1 MSKSNHTVA
10 IGVFVV
16 GALGI
21 LVLATMIFSKGIF
34 GTDLERGVLVF
45 RGSVKGLQVGAPV
58 AFKGVEIG
66 KVLDVDLLLDTD
78 TYEVMMP
85 VVVEIDNNSVR
96 RSGSNAGKDSL
107 DHLIANG
114 FRATLQTQSLLTGL
128 LYVEFDMYPGSELN
142 YADIATSYVQLPTIP
157 TDMEKLSRN
166 LQDIDFEAVFSNL
179 QQSLAGI
186 DQLINNPEL
195 QNLPQ
200 QLNASLNAI
209 ETLAG
214 QLDKE
219 IERSGYRVAELLE
232 STNTAVQSFN
242 TELPRLTDSVAVT
255 LQNLDAAVGAFE
267 ATMNSVDYTLSPDSQ
282 AMYELIQAARELGA
296 AGRSLQSLAA
306 ALEETPESLLRGR
319 SPNED

>member
-1 MSKSNHTVA
+1 MSKSKHTVA

-21 LVLATMIFSKGIF
+21 LVLATMIFSQGFF
-34 GTDLERGVLVF
+34 GTDKERGVLVF

-96 RSGSNAGKDSL
+96 RSGSNADKESL

-114 FRATLQTQSLLTGL
+114 FRGTLQTQSLLTGL
-128 LYVEFDMYPGSELN
+128 LYVEFDMYPDAELN
-142 YADIATSYVQLPTIP
+142 YADIKTDYVQLPTIP

-166 LQDIDFEAVFSNL
+166 LQDVDFEAVFSNL
-179 QQSLAGI
+179 QESLAGI
-186 DQLINNPEL
+186 DHLINNPSL

-200 QLNASLNAI
+200 QLDASLSSI
-209 ETLAG
+209 QSLAA
-214 QLDKE
+214 QMQKE
-219 IERSGYRVAELLE
+219 LERSGYRVAELLDN
-232 STNTAVQSFN
+232 TNMAVEGFN
-242 TELPRLTDSVAVT
+242 AELPKLADSVDVT
-255 LQNLDAAVGAFE
+255 LENLDDAIGAFE
-267 ATMNSVDYTLSPDSQ
+267 TTMNSVDYTLSPDSQ

-319 SPNED
+319 SPQED